1 MKAPVSDLPPG
12 FVLDQPNGSS
22 SDLPPGF
29 VLDQPASAPV
39 RGPRPSMAQVGR
51 ERVAGLQES
60 AQSLQDFVGDKLT
73 EYGGAVRE
81 SARDVPSAERGARSA
96 TQGFIAG
103 IPGQFGDIETAGRAG
118 LRAAGA
124 NVRER
129 SMLPTT
135 ERVGNFAYGRPSTS
149 EEESLRELGSFFS
162 PLGGLARMF
171 TRSVSGTVGRLV
183 PESSP
188 PLEAAAGRL
197 EREGVKLD
205 ATQTA
210 RSEPLQSPGSL
221 GNRRRNQ
228 EQVNRAVTREA
239 GLESPI
245 ADSAWLANR
254 SEKLG
259 QEYDRIFNR
268 PVKLDADA
276 QNVMQGIRDR
286 MVAILPAGDT
296 QVIRTANNILDR
308 IPQLGFATQIPGSDM
323 RNLRNNISAIAQRG
337 GPEGRLAGEMVAA
350 LDDVFIYGLPQAER
364 TAMRDALNLN
374 NRRYGAFAELERL
387 ADRGYARGGNVDL
400 LALGDQMA
408 PRHSEFSRGTARNP
422 LAELALAGRE
432 TNLTGLTRGAEG
444 RVPATAGAISNVL
457 SAIRTLPVRTETA
470 RNMQRNRAAGRPAVA
485 DLDLYGPVGTATAPL
500 AAAGR
505 DAEDRR

>member
-1 MKAPVSDLPPG
+1 MADNPSIDELFPINNSSRGNSPTIDELFPLAPAA
-12 FVLDQPNGSS
+12 
-22 SDLPPGF
+22 
-29 VLDQPASAPV
+29 PA
-39 RGPRPSMAQVGR
+39 RGPRPSMSQVGR

-60 AQSLQDFVGDKLT
+60 ARSLQDFVGDKLT
-73 EYGGAVRE
+73 EYGDAVRE

-124 NVRER
+124 NVRDR
-129 SMLPTT
+129 SRLPTT
-135 ERVGNFAYGRPSTS
+135 ERVANFAYGRPSTS

-171 TRSVSGTVGRLV
+171 TRGVSGTVGRLV

-210 RSEPLQSPGSL
+210 RSDPLQSPGSL

-239 GLESPI
+239 GLESAT
-245 ADSAWLANR
+245 ADSTWLAGRSKALGDEYNR
-254 SEKLG
+254 IYG
-259 QEYDRIFNR
+259 QGVN
-268 PVKLDADA
+268 LDPRA
-276 QNVMQGIRDR
+276 QTALESIRDR
-286 MVAILPAGDT
+286 MVAIAPANAPD
-296 QVIRTANNILDR
+296 IARTARNILSR
-308 IPQLGFATQIPGSDM
+308 FPLGGGPAQIPGADLQE
-323 RNLRNNISAIAQRG
+323 LRKNISAIARRG
-337 GPEGRLAGEMVAA
+337 GPEGVQAGQMVGI
-350 LDDVFIYGLPQAER
+350 LDDIFINGIPAADRAATRE
-364 TAMRDALNLN
+364 ALNLN

-387 ADRGYARGGNVDL
+387 ADAGYARGGDVDL
-400 LALGDQMA
+400 LALADQMA
-408 PRHSEFSRGTARNP
+408 PRTSRFSQGTARNP

-432 TNLTGLTRGAEG
+432 ANLTGLTRGAEG
-444 RVPATAGAISNVL
+444 RVPANAGFVSNVL
-457 SAIRTLPVRTETA
+457 SAMRTLPVRTETA

-485 DLDLYGPVGTATAPL
+485 DLDLYGPAGTATAPL

>member
-1 MKAPVSDLPPG
+1 MANELSIDELFPVEPTARGNSLSIDELFPVAP
-12 FVLDQPNGSS
+12 
-22 SDLPPGF
+22 
-29 VLDQPASAPV
+29 SAPV
-39 RGPRPSMAQVGR
+39 RGPRASMAQVGR

-73 EYGGAVRE
+73 EYGDAVRE
-81 SARDVPSAERGARSA
+81 SARDVPSAARGGRSA
-96 TQGFIAG
+96 TQGFVAG

-124 NVRER
+124 NVRDR
-129 SMLPTT
+129 SLLPTT
-135 ERVGNFAYGRPSTS
+135 ERVGNFAFGRPSSS

-162 PLGGLARMF
+162 PMGGLSRMF
-171 TRSVSGTVGRLV
+171 TRGVTGTVGRLV

-188 PLEAAAGRL
+188 ELEAAARRL
-197 EREGVKLD
+197 ERRGIKLD

-221 GNRRRNQ
+221 GNRTRNQ

-239 GLESPI
+239 GLES
-245 ADSAWLANR
+245 ATANSTWLAGRSKALGDEYNR
-254 SEKLG
+254 IYSRNV
-259 QEYDRIFNR
+259 D
-268 PVKLDADA
+268 LDARA
-276 QNVMQGIRDR
+276 QTALESIRDR
-286 MVAILPAGDT
+286 MNAIAPANAPD
-296 QVIRTANNILDR
+296 IAKTARNILSR
-308 IPQLGFATQIPGSDM
+308 FPPGGGPVQISGSDLQAF
-323 RNLRNNISAIAQRG
+323 RKNISAIARRG
-337 GPEGRLAGEMVAA
+337 GDEGQQAAQMVGV
-350 LDDVFIYGLPQAER
+350 LDDIFINGLPAADRVATRE
-364 TAMRDALNLN
+364 ALNLN

-408 PRHSEFSRGTARNP
+408 SQHSGFSRGTARNR
-422 LAELALAGRE
+422 LSELALAGRE

-444 RVPATAGAISNVL
+444 RVPATAGAISNIL

-500 AAAGR
+500 AVAGR

>member
-1 MKAPVSDLPPG
+1 MANNPSIDELFPIEPAARGNSLSIDELFPVE
-12 FVLDQPNGSS
+12 
-22 SDLPPGF
+22 
-29 VLDQPASAPV
+29 PAAPV
-39 RGPRPSMAQVGR
+39 RGPRASMAQVGR

-60 AQSLQDFVGDKLT
+60 ARSLQDFVGDKLT

-124 NVRER
+124 NVRDR
-129 SMLPTT
+129 SLLPTT

-171 TRSVSGTVGRLV
+171 TRGVSGTVGRLV

-188 PLEAAAGRL
+188 PLEAHAGRL
-197 EREGVKLD
+197 EREGIKLD

-221 GNRRRNQ
+221 GNRTRNQ

-245 ADSAWLANR
+245 ADSTWLAGR

-259 QEYDRIFNR
+259 QEYDRIFGR
-268 PVKLDADA
+268 PVKLDANA
-276 QNVMQGIRDR
+276 QSVMRGIRDR
-286 MVAILPAGDT
+286 MMAILPASDT
-296 QVIRTANNILDR
+296 QVIRTADNILGR
-308 IPQLGFATQIPGSDM
+308 ISQPGLATDIPGSQMQD
-323 RNLRNNISAIAQRG
+323 LRNNISAIARRG

-408 PRHSEFSRGTARNP
+408 PRHSQFSQGTARNP
-422 LAELALAGRE
+422 LSELALAGRE
-432 TNLTGLTRGAEG
+432 VNMTGLTRGAEG
-444 RVPATAGAISNVL
+444 RVPPNSGAISNIL

-485 DLDLYGPVGTATAPL
+485 NLDLYGPVGTATAPL

>member
-1 MKAPVSDLPPG
+1 MANNLSIDELFPVEPTARGNGLSIDELFPVAP
-12 FVLDQPNGSS
+12 
-22 SDLPPGF
+22 
-29 VLDQPASAPV
+29 AAPV
-39 RGPRPSMAQVGR
+39 RGPRASMAQVGR

-60 AQSLQDFVGDKLT
+60 ARSLQDFVGDKLT

-124 NVRER
+124 NVRDR
-129 SMLPTT
+129 SLLPTT
-135 ERVGNFAYGRPSTS
+135 ERVGNFVYGRPSTS

-171 TRSVSGTVGRLV
+171 TRGVSGTVGRLV

-221 GNRRRNQ
+221 RNRRRNQ

-239 GLESPI
+239 GLESSR
-245 ADSAWLANR
+245 ADSTWLAGR
-254 SEKLG
+254 SKALG
-259 QEYDRIFNR
+259 DEYDRIYNR
-268 PVKLDADA
+268 NVNLDPRA
-276 QNVMQGIRDR
+276 QTALESIRDS
-286 MVAILPAGDT
+286 MAAIAPANAPD
-296 QVIRTANNILDR
+296 IAKTARNILSR
-308 IPQLGFATQIPGSDM
+308 FPPGGVGPAQISGSDLQAF
-323 RNLRNNISAIAQRG
+323 RKNISAIARRG
-337 GPEGRLAGEMVAA
+337 GDEGQQAGQMVGI
-350 LDDVFIYGLPQAER
+350 LDDIFINGIPAADRVATRE
-364 TAMRDALNLN
+364 ALNLN

-387 ADRGYARGGNVDL
+387 ADAGYARGGDVDL
-400 LALGDQMA
+400 LALADQMA
-408 PRHSEFSRGTARNP
+408 PRTSRFSQGTARNP

-432 TNLTGLTRGAEG
+432 VNMTGLTRGAEG
-444 RVPATAGAISNVL
+444 RVPPNAGAISNIL